1 MLAGQPGEDAVVGAG
16 DGGVQLLHADV
27 QCRRAVDDVSV
38 VLGHLGAAGLAAV
51 VRAETVALEEV
62 PKRDVIAAVVEHL
75 DDTVC
80 VCELGGGGEEEGG
93 RGRFLGGCSTNL
105 YVMYNYTCM

>member
-1 MLAGQPGEDAVVGAG
+1 MLAGQPGEDAVVGAW

-51 VRAETVALEEV
+51 VRAETVVLEEV

-80 VCELGGGGEEEGG
+80 VCACVSEGGGGGGGGEGKVS
-93 RGRFLGGCSTNL
+93 RWVL
-105 YVMYNYTCM
+105 YQPVRHV